1 MIRILGIL
9 IGVVLLGAVLA
20 QAAGYG
26 VAYTVDETEYV
37 VITRFGEVQRDIISP
52 GLKFKSPIESVVRFD
67 RRLLRIDVPVASMPD
82 RDSQFLEIDAYVRYR
97 ITDPKQ
103 FLENL
108 RDENNADSRIGA
120 LAVSAIRD
128 EVGVRDRRD
137 IIGGDPIT
145 LDDGTVIVNPRQTDD
160 GLASREA
167 MMQLAISSVRED
179 TEAQWGVQIVDIRI
193 KRADFPTAAEAS
205 VFDRMRSERSVQA
218 QRLRAEGEEQFLTIT
233 ADVNRRVRIIR
244 ANAER
249 DANILSGEGEAQ
261 AVQIFARVLGTGAL
275 QPEALDALD
284 ALESLS
290 PEVLDAI
297 ESLDAEVITEETLAQ
312 LRAGN
317 VLSADVLQDAIRA
330 LRALGPETLD
340 SMEVVIGFEAANALR
355 TLASAGEG
363 ALEPIDAASLSQAL
377 EFFTFRRSLEA
388 YANSLDRD
396 TTVVLSA
403 DSELFRY
410 LQGPTTSSE
419 EEDENPLAMFGEMM
433 MLMQDLE
440 AMSEDDDTSQDG
452 QGQ

>member
-1 MIRILGIL
+1 MMRILGL
-9 IGVVLLGAVLA
+9 AVVVLLFAAILA
-20 QAAGYG
+20 QVAGFG

-37 VITRFGEVQRDIISP
+37 VITRFGEVQRGIVSP
-52 GLKFKSPIESVVRFD
+52 GLKFKSPLESVVRFD

-108 RDENNADSRIGA
+108 RDEINADSRIGA

-128 EVGVRDRRD
+128 EIGVRDRRD

-145 LDDGTVIVNPRQTDD
+145 LEDGTVIVRPRQAES
-160 GLASREA
+160 GLPSREA
-167 MMQLAISSVRED
+167 MMQLALSSVKED
-179 TEAQWGVQIVDIRI
+179 TEQQWGVEVVDIRI

-244 ANAER
+244 VTAER

-261 AVQIFARVLGTGAL
+261 AVQIFARVLGTDAL
-275 QPEALDALD
+275 RPEALDALE
-284 ALESLS
+284 ALESLT
-290 PEVLDAI
+290 PDVLDAI
-297 ESLDAEVITEETLAQ
+297 EALDVDLITDETIND

-317 VLSADVLQDAIRA
+317 VLSPDILEEAIRA
-330 LRALGPETLD
+330 IQSLGPEALNA
-340 SMEVVIGFEAANALR
+340 MELVIGFEATNALR
-355 TLASAGEG
+355 TLAAAGEG
-363 ALEPIDAASLSQAL
+363 ALEPIDSAALSEAL

-388 YANSLDRD
+388 YANSLNED

-403 DSELFRY
+403 DNELFRY
-410 LQGPTTSSE
+410 LQGPTAAGGE
-419 EEDENPLAMFGEMM
+419 EPEDPLAMFGEMM
-433 MLMQDLE
+433 MLMQGFE
-440 AMSEDDDTSQDG
+440 AMSDEDSSDDG
-452 QGQ
+452 QGS

>member
-1 MIRILGIL
+1 MMKILGL
-9 IGVVLLGAVLA
+9 IVVVVLFGAILA
-20 QAAGYG
+20 QVAGFG

-37 VITRFGEVQRDIISP
+37 VITRFGEVQRDVVSP
-52 GLKFKSPIESVVRFD
+52 GLKFKSPLESVVRFD
-67 RRLLRIDVPVASMPD
+67 RRLLRIDVPVQSMPD

-97 ITDPKQ
+97 ITDAKL

-108 RDENNADSRIGA
+108 QDESIAGTRIGS
-120 LAVSAIRD
+120 LAISAIRD

-145 LDDGTVIVNPRQTDD
+145 LEDGTIIVRPRETET

-167 MMQLAISSVRED
+167 MMQLALSSVKED
-179 TEAQWGVQIVDIRI
+179 TERQWGVEIVDIRI
-193 KRADFPTAAEAS
+193 KRADFPAAAEAS

-244 ANAER
+244 VTAER

-297 ESLDAEVITEETLAQ
+297 GEMDVEFITDETIAD

-317 VLSADVLQDAIRA
+317 VLSADALDDAIAA
-330 LRALGPETLD
+330 LRALGPEALN

-355 TLASAGEG
+355 KLAASGPQ
-363 ALEPIDAASLSQAL
+363 ALEPIDSASLSQAL

-388 YANSLDRD
+388 YANSLNED

-410 LQGPTTSSE
+410 LQGPTTATNGE
-419 EEDENPLAMFGEMM
+419 EEDPLAAFGEM
-433 MLMQDLE
+433 LMFLQDLE
-440 AMSEDDDTSQDG
+440 AMSEEDDQGSQP
-452 QGQ
+452 